1 MSQSASNSFLVL
13 LSRPPHQRRD
23 HDSPHQYCDHN
34 DLGVEKVAV
43 SQPASKCSSGK
54 PEEKKSPEHYQVKG
68 DLGDHDHRDYCDHY
82 DYCDDGSCH
91 ALVIVK

>member
-13 LSRPPHQRRD
+13 LSRPPHQRRES
-23 HDSPHQYCDHN
+23 DSPHQYCDDDG

-68 DLGDHDHRDYCDHY
+68 DDLCDHDHDHREYCDRYY
-82 DYCDDGSCH
+82 DESDYDD
-91 ALVIVK
+91 

>member
-68 DLGDHDHRDYCDHY
+68 DEPTIIT
-82 DYCDDGSCH
+82 SI
-91 ALVIVK
+91 VIIMIIVIMMMVNMHW